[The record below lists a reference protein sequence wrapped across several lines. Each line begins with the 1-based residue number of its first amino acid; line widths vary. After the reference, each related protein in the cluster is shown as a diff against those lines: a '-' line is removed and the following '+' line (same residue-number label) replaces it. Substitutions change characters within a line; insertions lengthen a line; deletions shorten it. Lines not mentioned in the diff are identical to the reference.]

1 MRGIK
6 IIYNKKKLD
15 ILRKYNQKESSKH
28 NETQTSNSQSLD
40 KKSRDNAPKEFNFI
54 RKLKNKKRNAVA
66 NLNIK
71 KDFDGQF
78 KKFKKRRINNS
89 IDINLMNLRAV
100 SSFLIPNSENQSKNK
115 NFNLFKKNRLKNTL
129 NYSFSEMAEKDEWYF
144 YSDNEENFN
153 SKYKYLENTY
163 KFDKYQIFVHFN
175 EIIIDKKRKALLKS
189 NEEKK
194 SIINEENEFENMFGR
209 IDKYNK
215 ELKKK
220 EKQLQ
225 IYIHNKKKRYKENN
239 FKIQHMRP
247 EDIEK
252 RKNETEEQ
260 TKIFM
265 KKLLENMEI
274 FKIDDKHEID
284 HGMFY
289 GDGRFKFVKKNKSL
303 YENIYFHLD
312 RDVDKYY
319 PNLFFFN
326 IPRLLKVYSNFDRKE
341 MYEVFIQYKV
351 LMKLCSGINKTLRLV
366 GKGIDFKTFWKGVPQ
381 MSGEDADLAYKLFN
395 VINDRKGPYLSL
407 EEFMKG
413 MSIIRSNNIA
423 DKIDMFF
430 KIIDNDGNGLLSF
443 DEVYEISLMS
453 LKRTVKSENENSMEV
468 IQELAEFFATLI
480 FKLVDVDIDDEIPL
494 PKVKEKI
501 IGGGEEA
508 EYLEMFCCADGF
520 KKVDVISFS

>member
-1 MRGIK
+1 M
-6 IIYNKKKLD
+6 
-15 ILRKYNQKESSKH
+15 
-28 NETQTSNSQSLD
+28 
-40 KKSRDNAPKEFNFI
+40 FN
-54 RKLKNKKRNAVA
+54 
-66 NLNIK
+66 
-71 KDFDGQF
+71 
-78 KKFKKRRINNS
+78 
-89 IDINLMNLRAV
+89 
-100 SSFLIPNSENQSKNK
+100 
-115 NFNLFKKNRLKNTL
+115 
-129 NYSFSEMAEKDEWYF
+129 
-144 YSDNEENFN
+144 
-153 SKYKYLENTY
+153 
-163 KFDKYQIFVHFN
+163 
-175 EIIIDKKRKALLKS
+175 
-189 NEEKK
+189 
-194 SIINEENEFENMFGR
+194 R

-225 IYIHNKKKRYKENN
+225 IYIHNKKKRHKQNN
-239 FKIQHMRP
+239 FTIQHMRP
-247 EDIEK
+247 EETQ
-252 RKNETEEQ
+252 KNKDETEEQ

-274 FKIDDKHEID
+274 FKLENTQEID

-289 GDGRFKFVKKNKSL
+289 GDGKFKFVKKNKSL

-319 PNLFFFN
+319 PNLFYFN
-326 IPRLLKVYSNFDRKE
+326 IPRLLKAYSNFDRKE

-381 MSGEDADLAYKLFN
+381 MSGEKGDLAYKLFN

-413 MSIIRSNNIA
+413 MSIIRSSDISH
-423 DKIDMFF
+423 KIDMFF

-453 LKRTVKSENENSMEV
+453 LKRTVKNEDENSMEV
-468 IQELAEFFATLI
+468 VEELAQFFATLI

-520 KKVDVISFS
+520 KKIDIIKF